1 MAITTKSSISVNAGF
16 RAGWISPLM
25 PEVLPKSNILLK
37 RMKIFAMLALL
48 LLIIDRR
55 TGNMQVF
62 LSFLEEFLR
71 LVNLELEFDV
81 SAV

>member
-1 MAITTKSSISVNAGF
+1 
-16 RAGWISPLM
+16 M

-37 RMKIFAMLALL
+37 RMKIFAMLASL
-48 LLIIDRR
+48 LLIIDRC
-55 TGNMQVF
+55 TGEMQVF